1 MRARLDRRARLRS
14 GDTERGRRVGGI
26 EHAPHRRRVGRVE
39 HVELWEPVAA
49 TERRRQHLGEQR
61 RAAHSHHH
69 HVGRPLRD
77 RGRLRLDRRP
87 TLERVRRDLEPPQP
101 ILDLGRIVGEQREV
115 VGPQARD
122 RVECRQLRHRRV
134 GGRVERGMVV
144 EPVPNRRHGRSFPSR
159 VAATATAA
167 RRAAARV
174 ASMSSSRCASEGNS
188 TSYGPGASAMPSSI
202 IEWKN
207 VG

>member
-1 MRARLDRRARLRS
+1 MSLRYPSMRPADAF
-14 GDTERGRRVGGI
+14 
-26 EHAPHRRRVGRVE
+26 
-39 HVELWEPVAA
+39 
-49 TERRRQHLGEQR
+49 
-61 RAAHSHHH
+61 
-69 HVGRPLRD
+69 LRD
-77 RGRLRLDRRP
+77 AEARELADRVAP
-87 TLERVRRDLEPPQP
+87 EIAAD
-101 ILDLGRIVGEQREV
+101 
-115 VGPQARD
+115 QARD